1 MAKDNNNEMVLVKLE
16 ELEALEA
23 KKEMFEIVSAE
34 NEAMKLTIRNLEWEL
49 QSKCQNL
56 DTTEEMLNT
65 MVVRLSETRDLLH
78 ASLKKQ
84 SSYKNIADGCVA
96 SLRDYLW
103 NWLTKNNRE
112 VVKRA
117 LKYYEPEGQ
126 MRLMIAVFNYLIF
139 DKKFK
144 ALDAMEQ
151 RHFDVIVERIDKD
164 AITIPVH
171 SMIMGLLKKYGPVK
185 ELRQILLEAIA
196 TTYSED

>member
-1 MAKDNNNEMVLVKLE
+1 MVLVKLE

-112 VVKRA
+112 VVKRV

-126 MRLMIAVFNYLIF
+126 MRLMIAIFNYLIF

>member
-1 MAKDNNNEMVLVKLE
+1 MAKENNNEMVLVKLE

-23 KKEMFEIVSAE
+23 KKEMFDIVSAE

-56 DTTEEMLNT
+56 ETTEEMLNT

-84 SSYKNIADGCVA
+84 STYKNIADGCVA

-103 NWLTKNNRE
+103 NWLTQNNRE
-112 VVKRA
+112 VVKRV

-126 MRLMIAVFNYLIF
+126 MRLMIAIFNYLIF

>member
-1 MAKDNNNEMVLVKLE
+1 MAKENNNEMVLVKLE

-23 KKEMFEIVSAE
+23 KKEMFDIVSAE

-56 DTTEEMLNT
+56 ETTEEMLNT

-84 SSYKNIADGCVA
+84 STYKNIADGCVA

-112 VVKRA
+112 VVKRV

-126 MRLMIAVFNYLIF
+126 MRLMIAIFNYLIF

>member
-23 KKEMFEIVSAE
+23 KKEMFDIVSAE

-112 VVKRA
+112 VVKRV

-151 RHFDVIVERIDKD
+151 RHFDVIVERIDQD

>member
-1 MAKDNNNEMVLVKLE
+1 MVKLE
-16 ELEALEA
+16 EQETLEAM
-23 KKEMFEIVSAE
+23 KEQFDYVSAE
-34 NEAMKLTIRNLEWEL
+34 NDTMKLTIRNLEWEL
-49 QSKCQNL
+49 QSKCQEL

-84 SSYKNIADGCVA
+84 SSYKNIAEGCVA

-117 LKYYEPEGQ
+117 LKYYEPEAQ
-126 MRLMIAVFNYLIF
+126 MRLMVAVFNHLVF
-139 DKKFK
+139 GKKFK
-144 ALDAMEQ
+144 AVDAMEQ
-151 RHFDVIVERIDKD
+151 RHFDVIVERIDQD

-171 SMIMGLLKKYGPVK
+171 SMMMGLLKKYGPVK
-185 ELRQILLEAIA
+185 ALEEILKEKEQNNNNNNIN
-196 TTYSED
+196 

>member
-1 MAKDNNNEMVLVKLE
+1 MENNNLQEQ
-16 ELEALEA
+16 
-23 KKEMFEIVSAE
+23 FDIVSAE
-34 NEAMKLTIRNLEWEL
+34 NETMKLTIRNLEWEL

-151 RHFDVIVERIDKD
+151 RHFDVIVERIDQD